1 MYFICESMMSI
12 TNHLA
17 YLSKQYQSLSKK
29 SKTPS
34 PLLVQCQH
42 LMSYIQS
49 VPKKSGLLEVL
60 FEDIKKHSVKDFPL
74 FIERLI
80 NNFKSDV
87 HLALVDKQVLQFKRH
102 KNLYRV
108 SNIFIFMG
116 TVLGGGCLSHL
127 YGWYAIP
134 VWVVGAV
141 MFNAVENR
149 AEQKFHQAYVIKK
162 AQASLVTE

>member
-1 MYFICESMMSI
+1 MYFICEAMMSI

-17 YLSKQYQSLSKK
+17 YLSKQCQSLSKK
-29 SKTPS
+29 SNTPS

-42 LMSYIQS
+42 LMTYIQS

-74 FIERLI
+74 FMERLI

-87 HLALVDKQVLQFKRH
+87 HLALVDKQVNQFKRH

-116 TVLGGGCLSHL
+116 TVEEKFSDQTSTAAWIGIFTFSGTLLKFITNLLFFSRFALIGLG
-127 YGWYAIP
+127 
-134 VWVVGAV
+134 VD
-141 MFNAVENR
+141 
-149 AEQKFHQAYVIKK
+149 
-162 AQASLVTE
+162 